1 MGQGAG
7 VDPVVLGELVK
18 FAVRS
23 ESSVEM
29 VVVVLELLGST
40 LEDLVA
46 DDVRIYPSVEVW
58 PPSAPE
64 HKEMHRLGRFAPDAE
79 VLDYSVLFNS
89 AGDYGTA
96 CWPIDGNP
104 AIQGDLFTVEE

>member
-1 MGQGAG
+1 LTARIVQKDEAQ
-7 VDPVVLGELVK
+7 LVK
-18 FAVRS
+18 FVVRN

-40 LEDLVA
+40 LEVFVA
-46 DDVRIYPSVEVW
+46 DDVRIFPSIEVW

-64 HKEMHRLGRFAPDAE
+64 HKEMQSLGRFDPDTE

-104 AIQGDLFTVEE
+104 ATQGELFTVEE